1 VSADDER
8 CLSLEHNRIS
18 AAANGAAAARPPTIT
33 LRRDVLDERFDAAM
47 LFDRRC
53 DRVYMPQA
61 RYNVPDDQQETTMA
75 LFVKEDKTQK
85 SDDVL
90 GTATSSVSGL
100 NSSNTRDVQAH
111 LGQGSRVEGKLT
123 FEGSVRI
130 DGHVEGEI
138 SAQDSVI
145 IGEGAEVTAQIHA
158 NTVVVQGR
166 VVGDITARKRVE
178 LKAPASVVGNISTP
192 TFVVHEGVVFEGH
205 CSMGGAAANRT
216 ERGDKRVT
224 LFPAEERAGAA
235 RRSSEAAG

>member
-1 VSADDER
+1 
-8 CLSLEHNRIS
+8 
-18 AAANGAAAARPPTIT
+18 
-33 LRRDVLDERFDAAM
+33 
-47 LFDRRC
+47 
-53 DRVYMPQA
+53 
-61 RYNVPDDQQETTMA
+61 MA

-100 NSSNTRDVQAH
+100 TSSNTRDVQAH

-130 DGHVEGEI
+130 DGQVEGEI

-145 IGEGAEVTAQIHA
+145 IGEGAEVTAQINA
-158 NTVVVQGR
+158 NTVIVQGR
-166 VVGDITARKRVE
+166 VSGDITARKRVE
-178 LKAPASVVGNISTP
+178 LKSPATVVGNISTP

-205 CSMGGAAANRT
+205 CSMGGTAANRT
-216 ERGDKRVT
+216 ERGEKRVT
-224 LFPAEERAGAA
+224 LFPAEERGGAA